1 MLADS
6 LVPLGNN
13 QIYDTQPW
21 AHIRMLWP
29 IYWMKK
35 TCQISVKAECQLRRG
50 RDIAILD
57 IAEDARKMEDCV
69 ARATSEDA
77 PGRSVLPRT

>member
-1 MLADS
+1 
-6 LVPLGNN
+6 
-13 QIYDTQPW
+13 
-21 AHIRMLWP
+21 
-29 IYWMKK
+29 MKK
-35 TCQISVKAECQLRRG
+35 TYQISVKAECQLRRG

-77 PGRSVLPRT
+77 PGRSILPLT